1 MVYVYAIVYRDMEGF
16 TVPVPLDEHR
26 PAVFFRKDVADKVFD
41 TLKTQYKTDLK
52 MGALRMV
59 ETPRKFWFNKLEMK
73 HVKLDA
79 ETQRLYQRIL
89 DTGRIVSIPIAGT
102 LR

>member
-1 MVYVYAIVYRDMEGF
+1 
-16 TVPVPLDEHR
+16 
-26 PAVFFRKDVADKVFD
+26 
-41 TLKTQYKTDLK
+41 
-52 MGALRMV
+52 MV

-79 ETQRLYQRIL
+79 ETQKLYQRIL